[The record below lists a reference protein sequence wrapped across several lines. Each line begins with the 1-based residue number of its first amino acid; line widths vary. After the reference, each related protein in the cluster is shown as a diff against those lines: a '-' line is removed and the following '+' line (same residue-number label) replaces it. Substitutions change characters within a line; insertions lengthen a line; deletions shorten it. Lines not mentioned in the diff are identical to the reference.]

1 MVEENVNLCDLF
13 ATLCELGE
21 IPAPDGLDSRS
32 LVPLLHGNSS
42 GWENETIS
50 QYGNYLMIKRDHLKY
65 QYYGPQPEAVPADP
79 GYKRCAYDPAH
90 AEVLF
95 DLERDPGEG
104 RNAVDDPVYAEPLEG
119 FRQRC
124 AALGF
129 GPDAG

>member
-1 MVEENVNLCDLF
+1 
-13 ATLCELGE
+13 
-21 IPAPDGLDSRS
+21 
-32 LVPLLHGNSS
+32 
-42 GWENETIS
+42 
-50 QYGNYLMIKRDHLKY
+50 MIKRDHLKY